1 MANKMVEMTFAIG
14 AALTGS
20 FSNTFGKAGKA
31 LGELQ
36 KQSAQLQQVS
46 GQIDGYQ
53 KMNDAITK
61 NQAAMVE
68 AQNQAKALEPQITS
82 SAQKTAMLKSQYGE
96 AQAEV
101 ERLNAVLVRNKDAYR
116 AAQLNVQ
123 SLERQIRSSKTP
135 NAELQKQYAA
145 AQQEARRLGEAVKKS
160 GAEFQ
165 QAQGKAKRLK
175 SEMQT
180 SASQTK
186 SMTSQAREL
195 QAQAEKLQGGLE
207 RDREALS
214 KLRRELSGAGVDTS
228 RLSSE
233 QARLTQQSQ
242 RLADAQTRLQ
252 NSRAALQATRE
263 KLSWS
268 NVKGDLMKAA
278 GIGLSLGAP
287 VMQAAEF
294 EHAAARLNAVA
305 FSGGGR
311 NPKKDAE
318 NFKKLQAQA
327 RQLGRDTQFTA
338 VQAAQSQENLARAG
352 FNANEIIS
360 AMPGLLDMAAAEGMD
375 LATAADIMASSL
387 RGFGL
392 EASDAARVSNILAQT
407 SAASNSSIT
416 GLGESLKYVA
426 PVAKGLGISIE
437 ETNAML
443 GIMANAG
450 IKGSQGGTALRAAF
464 VRLSKEP
471 KAVAK
476 ALGQLSIR
484 ARDAQG
490 NFREMPE
497 LLQALSKKMKD
508 MGSADKMKYLSN
520 IFGSEAASGMLAVM
534 EAAVDGTL
542 QNLTRLNRESS
553 GQLQALSKNTG
564 ISIDDLRAGMQNA
577 DKYAR
582 QLGVSFGDLSV
593 YTAMLA
599 QSSIKGADAD
609 KILTQAFS
617 RIADKPKEVA
627 KAMKAYGIALM
638 DDKGKMRD
646 FNAILTDL
654 NNAMKDMKPPEQL
667 QALTKIF
674 GAEGARGVQVLMQ
687 GMGKGGLYEQYSE
700 IAKSATGVS
709 KEMAEK
715 VLATFWGQKEL
726 AKSAIS
732 DLMITIGNVLLP
744 SVEGIVKSF
753 AEWTASLGKLAS
765 EHPEATKWIIGL
777 VSAIASLN
785 VGITAMKYAWL
796 AVTYPFKSARVAVDW
811 LRAKMLL
818 MGETSIWSAAKTKV
832 MTAAT
837 KAWNLVMKAGRGLLN
852 VGKLV
857 LYGAKTIAVSVATK
871 AWAAAQ
877 WLWNLAMKAGRA
889 LLDVG
894 KLVLYGA
901 KTIAVSVAT
910 KAWAV
915 AQGLWN
921 IAMKAGSGLLNVG
934 RLVLYYGKTI
944 AISVATKAWTAAQW
958 LWNAAMN
965 ANPIGLIV
973 IAISGLVA
981 AGYYL
986 YKNWDAVS
994 AWWGKKWEWLS
1005 NVASSA
1011 VASVRNIIA
1020 SIKDWAS
1027 KYFTLDFSGMFAG
1040 LKSAL
1045 GSVID
1050 TFSNLLSAVKSLF
1063 TLDFSGMWDSL
1074 KASFE
1079 SFMGIFKGI
1088 GEAIRSLFNIDVSG
1102 VIDGLKAVFGGIGD
1116 MLSGIGETIAGIF
1129 TFDFSSISEGFMKFC
1144 EGAKN
1149 TLLGL
1154 GETIAGLFNIDFS
1167 GVWDSFISG
1176 FDSACS
1182 YISGKF
1188 GELTS
1193 WVGNGLS
1200 SAWNWTKG
1208 LFGYGEDA
1216 GAQEQAQEQAR
1227 LKAQV
1232 QDITVLN
1239 KMSEGFTQRV
1249 AEMTAAW
1256 QPFKASLGEG
1266 FEQIY
1271 SVMQGIA
1278 DRIRGVTIPAVNEL
1292 ASALSK
1298 IATEIS
1304 SIVQA
1309 GSLEVEVKTQ
1319 STGTAESYSR
1329 TAGGTWRGRK
1339 RAEGGFINHPEI
1351 ALIGEAGRE
1360 AVIPLENK
1368 ARGIQLWQAAGRE
1381 LGLMSETNLL
1391 NSTNTRNAVSV
1402 NSVMPSM
1409 MNAMELQPQINNVIP
1424 HAAGG
1429 IFSTPHIGLV
1439 AEAGREAVIPLENKA
1454 RGIPLWKAAGEEMG
1468 VSFGAPT
1475 TNNHSAP
1482 VFAPNVT
1489 ITVNGGEAD
1498 TERRFR
1504 QIVGEM
1510 FEDLFMDF
1518 QSRMQRVGFE

>member
-14 AALTGS
+14 AALTGG
-20 FSNTFGKAGKA
+20 FSNAFGKAGQA

-36 KQSAQLQQVS
+36 KQSTQLQQVS

-68 AQNQAKALEPQITS
+68 AQNQAKALETQIAS
-82 SAQKTAMLKSQYGE
+82 STQKTAMLKSQYGE

-135 NAELQKQYAA
+135 NAELQRQYAA
-145 AQQEARRLGEAVKKS
+145 AQAEARRLGEAVKRS

-175 SEMQT
+175 SEMQA
-180 SASQTK
+180 SVSQTR

-195 QAQAEKLQGGLE
+195 KAQADKLQGGLE

-214 KLRRELSGAGVDTS
+214 KLRTELSGAGVDTN

-233 QARLTQQSQ
+233 QARLTAQSQ

-263 KLSWS
+263 KLSWG

-287 VMQAAEF
+287 VMEAAEF

-311 NPKKDAE
+311 NAEEDAKS
-318 NFKKLQAQA
+318 FKKLQAQA

-407 SAASNSSIT
+407 SAASNSSIV

-476 ALGQLSIR
+476 ALGQLGIS

-534 EAAVDGTL
+534 EAAVDGSL
-542 QNLTRLNRESS
+542 QKLTRLNRESS
-553 GQLQALSKNTG
+553 GQLQALSKSIG
-564 ISIDDLRAGMQNA
+564 ISVEDLRAGMEKA
-577 DKYAR
+577 DKYAMA
-582 QLGVSFGDLSV
+582 LGVSFSDLSV

-609 KILTQAFS
+609 KILIQAFS
-617 RIADKPKEVA
+617 RITDKPKEVT
-627 KAMKAYGIALM
+627 KALKAYGIALL

-646 FNAILTDL
+646 FNVILTDL
-654 NNAMKDMKPPEQL
+654 NNAMKDMKPPDQL
-667 QALTKIF
+667 KALTKIF
-674 GAEGARGVQVLMQ
+674 GAEGARAVQALMQ

-700 IAKSATGVS
+700 IAKSATGVAN
-709 KEMAEK
+709 EMAEK
-715 VLATFWGQKEL
+715 VLATFWGQKQL
-726 AKSAIS
+726 LSSAIS
-732 DLMITIGNVLLP
+732 DIMISAGEVLLP
-744 SVEGIVKSF
+744 ATKELLDSFKKF
-753 AEWTASLGKLAS
+753 AEGLGAWMKAN
-765 EHPEATKWIIGL
+765 PEWTKWIIGT
-777 VSAIASLN
+777 VGAIAALN
-785 VGITAMKYAWL
+785 VGITALKYAWL
-796 AVTYPFKSARVAVDW
+796 GIKLPFQTARVAMDW
-811 LRAKMLL
+811 VNARMLIL
-818 MGETSIWSAAKTKV
+818 GKTSIWSAAKTKI

-837 KAWNLVMKAGRGLLN
+837 KAWQIVMKTGRGLLN
-852 VGKLV
+852 VGKLVLYGAKSAVVAVAKGAWTAAEWLWVAAMKAGRGLLDVGRLV

-871 AWAAAQ
+871 AWSITQ
-877 WLWNLAMKAGRA
+877 
-889 LLDVG
+889 
-894 KLVLYGA
+894 
-901 KTIAVSVAT
+901 
-910 KAWAV
+910 
-915 AQGLWN
+915 
-921 IAMKAGSGLLNVG
+921 GLLNFALKPFIG
-934 RLVLYYGKTI
+934 LLNLGKLALYYTKQIVI
-944 AISVATKAWTAAQW
+944 AAATKAWTAAQW

-973 IAISGLVA
+973 IAIAGLVA

-1040 LKSAL
+1040 LKSAI
-1045 GSVID
+1045 GSSID
-1050 TFSNLLSAVKSLF
+1050 TLSNLLSAVKSLF

-1079 SFMGIFKGI
+1079 SFMGIFRGI
-1088 GEAIRSLFNIDVSG
+1088 GEAVRSLFNIDVSG

-1167 GVWDSFISG
+1167 GVWDSFMSG
-1176 FDSACS
+1176 FDSACT

-1216 GAQEQAQEQAR
+1216 GTQEQAQEQAK

-1239 KMSEGFTQRV
+1239 KMSEGFSQRV
-1249 AEMTAAW
+1249 AEMTSAW
-1256 QPFKASLGEG
+1256 QPFKTLLGEG

-1339 RAEGGFINHPEI
+1339 RAAGGFINHPEI

-1368 ARGIQLWQAAGRE
+1368 ARGI
-1381 LGLMSETNLL
+1381 
-1391 NSTNTRNAVSV
+1391 
-1402 NSVMPSM
+1402 
-1409 MNAMELQPQINNVIP
+1409 
-1424 HAAGG
+1424 
-1429 IFSTPHIGLV
+1429 
-1439 AEAGREAVIPLENKA
+1439 
-1454 RGIPLWKAAGEEMG
+1454 PLWKAAGEEMG
-1468 VSFGAPT
+1468 LLFGNT
-1475 TNNHSAP
+1475 TNNDNRSSAINFSP
-1482 VFAPNVT
+1482 SYN
-1489 ITVNGGEAD
+1489 ITVNGGDPD
-1498 TERRFR
+1498 TESRFR
-1504 QIVGEM
+1504 QIIEETIADM
-1510 FEDLFMDF
+1510 MSQAERISFA
-1518 QSRMQRVGFE
+1518 